1 MIIDQLYAWVTVASF
16 VTFVS
21 ILFWAIRSARN
32 AEFDRASRLPFEETK
47 TLAKQEQERIHE

>member
-32 AEFDRASRLPFEETK
+32 SDFERASRLPFVETE
-47 TLAKQEQERIHE
+47 TLEKHEQERIHE